1 MKDGS
6 EWKNGAGNHLLPLS
20 GKRVLVTRAHG
31 QAVGFMELLTELG
44 AETIAFPMIEITE
57 PFSWESV
64 DGALKKLPSYDS
76 IIFTSANGVKFFFKR
91 FIELGY
97 ELMVLKD
104 AQICA
109 VGPGTAKEISRLGL
123 KVAVIPDEFRA
134 EGLLTALD
142 EKWIR
147 GRRFLLARAMVAREI
162 ITEVIASKG
171 GYIDV
176 AIAYRTLK
184 FSSNA
189 SELKKLLYLE
199 GVDVITFTS
208 PSAVSSFV
216 SALGVDEIPSLIE
229 RSKIACIGPV
239 TAEMAQKH
247 RIRVDIIPGEY
258 SMSALATA
266 IGDYFADK
274 RFL

>member
-1 MKDGS
+1 
-6 EWKNGAGNHLLPLS
+6 
-20 GKRVLVTRAHG
+20 
-31 QAVGFMELLTELG
+31 MELLTELG

-64 DGALKKLPSYDS
+64 DGALTKLSSYDS
-76 IIFTSANGVKFFFKR
+76 IIFTSANGVRFFFKR
-91 FIELGY
+91 LIELGY

-109 VGPGTAKEISRLGL
+109 VGTGTAKEVSKLGL
-123 KVAVIPDEFRA
+123 KVSVIPDEFRA
-134 EGLLTALD
+134 EGLLKALG
-142 EKWIR
+142 ENCIR

-162 ITEVIASKG
+162 ITEVIASRG

-184 FSSNA
+184 SS
-189 SELKKLLYLE
+189 SRTGELKKLLYIE

-208 PSAVSSFV
+208 PSAVSSF
-216 SALGVDEIPSLIE
+216 ALAVGVYEIPALIE
-229 RSKIACIGPV
+229 RCKIACIGPV
-239 TAEMAQKH
+239 TAEAAQKH

-258 SMSALATA
+258 SMSALASA
-266 IGDYFADK
+266 IMDYFADK
-274 RFL
+274 SFS